1 VKSIKKKQVHHGGS
15 WKVAYA
21 DFVTA
26 MMALFLCLWL
36 TSQDVKIKDAVE
48 RAFRNPFS
56 NVTKE
61 SVGIIPN
68 KDVSATF
75 KQQGHFQ
82 SVSAVEME
90 TMRHLSDDLS
100 KLLKQDEDVTSVKID
115 LTPEGLNINIFDR
128 AHKPVF
134 NPNTDVFS
142 DYGAW
147 VFGTLAW
154 EIARY
159 QTFHIE
165 LEGHTESQSE
175 TGVASND
182 KWDLST
188 KRANAAR
195 RKLEDNGVTDAQIVK
210 VSGFA
215 DTVPMPGYEPTNEIN
230 RRVTVLLKLRESV
243 DALSSVPATDVPAE
257 KSNDT
262 PAN

>member
-1 VKSIKKKQVHHGGS
+1 
-15 WKVAYA
+15 
-21 DFVTA
+21 
-26 MMALFLCLWL
+26 MALFLCLWL

-128 AHKPVF
+128 AHKPIF
-134 NPNTDVFS
+134 NPNTEVFS

-147 VFGTLAW
+147 VFSTLAW

-175 TGVASND
+175 TGGASND

-215 DTVPMPGYEPTNEIN
+215 DTVPMPGYATTNEIN

-243 DALSSVPATDVPAE
+243 DALSNVPAGDVPAE